1 MHKRLINII
10 KATIIEIIVAFLLV
24 VLSIIIL
31 EIAVGQEKETA
42 ITLIN
47 AMSLNKENVIINKPV
62 LEGNIIKNY
71 PEYGSKYAKIQI
83 PKININLDVYYGD
96 TMEILKKG
104 VGHSSGSYFP
114 GEGGTIA
121 CMAHNTRGYLYDL
134 PKIEQGA
141 EIVMLPYF
149 KTVEEVEKFI
159 KFVNKRAKVCLLVE
173 TPEAV
178 DRIDEILSLD
188 GIDEV
193 HIGLNDLH
201 LGYKMNF
208 MFERLA
214 DGTVDKLCKKF
225 KAKNIPYGCGGVS
238 RVGTGRLP
246 AEHIIIEHYRLGSQ
260 IVILSRSFCNTQKIT
275 DRKEIKELFDTGVRD
290 IRKTEKEAMKFTKEQ
305 FEENKIRVQQE
316 VATITN
322 EIKKGV

>member
-96 TMEILKKG
+96 TMEVLKKG

-114 GEGGTIA
+114 GEGGSIIY
-121 CMAHNTRGYLYDL
+121 MGHNSKNVFRGLSKISKGDSIQITTEYGEFKYQVYDMKIVNETDLELLPIQKEKEILMLYTCY
-134 PKIEQGA
+134 PFQNIGYTTQRYVVYAEKIE
-141 EIVMLPYF
+141 E
-149 KTVEEVEKFI
+149 
-159 KFVNKRAKVCLLVE
+159 
-173 TPEAV
+173 
-178 DRIDEILSLD
+178 D
-188 GIDEV
+188 
-193 HIGLNDLH
+193 
-201 LGYKMNF
+201 
-208 MFERLA
+208 
-214 DGTVDKLCKKF
+214 
-225 KAKNIPYGCGGVS
+225 
-238 RVGTGRLP
+238 
-246 AEHIIIEHYRLGSQ
+246 
-260 IVILSRSFCNTQKIT
+260 
-275 DRKEIKELFDTGVRD
+275 
-290 IRKTEKEAMKFTKEQ
+290 
-305 FEENKIRVQQE
+305 
-316 VATITN
+316 
-322 EIKKGV
+322 

>member
-114 GEGGTIA
+114 GEGGSIIY
-121 CMAHNTRGYLYDL
+121 MGHNSKNVFRGLSKISKGDSIQITTEYGEFKYQVYDMKIVNETDLELLPIQKEKEILMLYTCY
-134 PKIEQGA
+134 PFQNIGYTTQRFVVYAEKIE
-141 EIVMLPYF
+141 E
-149 KTVEEVEKFI
+149 
-159 KFVNKRAKVCLLVE
+159 
-173 TPEAV
+173 
-178 DRIDEILSLD
+178 D
-188 GIDEV
+188 
-193 HIGLNDLH
+193 
-201 LGYKMNF
+201 
-208 MFERLA
+208 
-214 DGTVDKLCKKF
+214 
-225 KAKNIPYGCGGVS
+225 
-238 RVGTGRLP
+238 
-246 AEHIIIEHYRLGSQ
+246 
-260 IVILSRSFCNTQKIT
+260 
-275 DRKEIKELFDTGVRD
+275 
-290 IRKTEKEAMKFTKEQ
+290 
-305 FEENKIRVQQE
+305 
-316 VATITN
+316 
-322 EIKKGV
+322 

>member
-114 GEGGTIA
+114 GEGGSIIY
-121 CMAHNTRGYLYDL
+121 MGHNSKNVFRGLSKISKRDSIQITTEYGEFKYQVYDMKIVNETDLELLPIQKEKEILMLYTCY
-134 PKIEQGA
+134 PFQNIGYTTQRYVVYAEKIE
-141 EIVMLPYF
+141 E
-149 KTVEEVEKFI
+149 
-159 KFVNKRAKVCLLVE
+159 
-173 TPEAV
+173 
-178 DRIDEILSLD
+178 D
-188 GIDEV
+188 
-193 HIGLNDLH
+193 
-201 LGYKMNF
+201 
-208 MFERLA
+208 
-214 DGTVDKLCKKF
+214 
-225 KAKNIPYGCGGVS
+225 
-238 RVGTGRLP
+238 
-246 AEHIIIEHYRLGSQ
+246 
-260 IVILSRSFCNTQKIT
+260 
-275 DRKEIKELFDTGVRD
+275 
-290 IRKTEKEAMKFTKEQ
+290 
-305 FEENKIRVQQE
+305 
-316 VATITN
+316 
-322 EIKKGV
+322 

>member
-114 GEGGTIA
+114 GEGGSIIY
-121 CMAHNTRGYLYDL
+121 MGHN
-134 PKIEQGA
+134 
-141 EIVMLPYF
+141 
-149 KTVEEVEKFI
+149 
-159 KFVNKRAKVCLLVE
+159 
-173 TPEAV
+173 
-178 DRIDEILSLD
+178 
-188 GIDEV
+188 
-193 HIGLNDLH
+193 
-201 LGYKMNF
+201 
-208 MFERLA
+208 
-214 DGTVDKLCKKF
+214 
-225 KAKNIPYGCGGVS
+225 
-238 RVGTGRLP
+238 
-246 AEHIIIEHYRLGSQ
+246 
-260 IVILSRSFCNTQKIT
+260 
-275 DRKEIKELFDTGVRD
+275 
-290 IRKTEKEAMKFTKEQ
+290 
-305 FEENKIRVQQE
+305 
-316 VATITN
+316 
-322 EIKKGV
+322 

>member
-114 GEGGTIA
+114 GEGGSIIY
-121 CMAHNTRGYLYDL
+121 MGHNSKNVFRGLSKISKGDSIQITTEYGEFKYQVYDMKIVNETDLELLPIQKEKEILMLYTCYPFQFIL
-134 PKIEQGA
+134 YTTQRYVVYAEKIE
-141 EIVMLPYF
+141 E
-149 KTVEEVEKFI
+149 
-159 KFVNKRAKVCLLVE
+159 
-173 TPEAV
+173 
-178 DRIDEILSLD
+178 D
-188 GIDEV
+188 
-193 HIGLNDLH
+193 
-201 LGYKMNF
+201 
-208 MFERLA
+208 
-214 DGTVDKLCKKF
+214 
-225 KAKNIPYGCGGVS
+225 
-238 RVGTGRLP
+238 
-246 AEHIIIEHYRLGSQ
+246 
-260 IVILSRSFCNTQKIT
+260 
-275 DRKEIKELFDTGVRD
+275 
-290 IRKTEKEAMKFTKEQ
+290 
-305 FEENKIRVQQE
+305 
-316 VATITN
+316 
-322 EIKKGV
+322 

>member
-10 KATIIEIIVAFLLV
+10 KATIIKIIVAFLLV

-114 GEGGTIA
+114 GEGGSIIY
-121 CMAHNTRGYLYDL
+121 MGHNSKNVFRGLSKISKGDSIQITTEYGEFKYQVYDMKIVNETDLELLPIQKEKEILMLYTCY
-134 PKIEQGA
+134 PFQNIGYTTQRYVVYAEKIE
-141 EIVMLPYF
+141 E
-149 KTVEEVEKFI
+149 
-159 KFVNKRAKVCLLVE
+159 
-173 TPEAV
+173 
-178 DRIDEILSLD
+178 D
-188 GIDEV
+188 
-193 HIGLNDLH
+193 
-201 LGYKMNF
+201 
-208 MFERLA
+208 
-214 DGTVDKLCKKF
+214 
-225 KAKNIPYGCGGVS
+225 
-238 RVGTGRLP
+238 
-246 AEHIIIEHYRLGSQ
+246 
-260 IVILSRSFCNTQKIT
+260 
-275 DRKEIKELFDTGVRD
+275 
-290 IRKTEKEAMKFTKEQ
+290 
-305 FEENKIRVQQE
+305 
-316 VATITN
+316 
-322 EIKKGV
+322 

>member
-114 GEGGTIA
+114 GEGGSIIY
-121 CMAHNTRGYLYDL
+121 MGHNSKNIFRGLSKISKGDSIQITTEYGEFKYQVYDMKIVNETDLELLPIQKEKEILMLYTCY
-134 PKIEQGA
+134 PFQNIGYTTQRYVVYAEKIE
-141 EIVMLPYF
+141 E
-149 KTVEEVEKFI
+149 
-159 KFVNKRAKVCLLVE
+159 
-173 TPEAV
+173 
-178 DRIDEILSLD
+178 D
-188 GIDEV
+188 
-193 HIGLNDLH
+193 
-201 LGYKMNF
+201 
-208 MFERLA
+208 
-214 DGTVDKLCKKF
+214 
-225 KAKNIPYGCGGVS
+225 
-238 RVGTGRLP
+238 
-246 AEHIIIEHYRLGSQ
+246 
-260 IVILSRSFCNTQKIT
+260 
-275 DRKEIKELFDTGVRD
+275 
-290 IRKTEKEAMKFTKEQ
+290 
-305 FEENKIRVQQE
+305 
-316 VATITN
+316 
-322 EIKKGV
+322 

>member
-114 GEGGTIA
+114 GEGGSIIY
-121 CMAHNTRGYLYDL
+121 MGHNSKNVFRGLSKISKGDSIQITTEYGEFKYQVYDMKIVNETDLELLPIQKEKEILILYNCY
-134 PKIEQGA
+134 PFQNIGYTTQRYVVYAEKIE
-141 EIVMLPYF
+141 E
-149 KTVEEVEKFI
+149 
-159 KFVNKRAKVCLLVE
+159 
-173 TPEAV
+173 
-178 DRIDEILSLD
+178 D
-188 GIDEV
+188 
-193 HIGLNDLH
+193 
-201 LGYKMNF
+201 
-208 MFERLA
+208 
-214 DGTVDKLCKKF
+214 
-225 KAKNIPYGCGGVS
+225 
-238 RVGTGRLP
+238 
-246 AEHIIIEHYRLGSQ
+246 
-260 IVILSRSFCNTQKIT
+260 
-275 DRKEIKELFDTGVRD
+275 
-290 IRKTEKEAMKFTKEQ
+290 
-305 FEENKIRVQQE
+305 
-316 VATITN
+316 
-322 EIKKGV
+322 

>member
-114 GEGGTIA
+114 GEGGSIIY
-121 CMAHNTRGYLYDL
+121 MGHNSKNVFRGLSKISKGDSIQITTEYGEFKYQVYDMKIVNETDLELLPIQKEKEILMLYTCY
-134 PKIEQGA
+134 PFQNIGYTTQRYVVYAEKIE
-141 EIVMLPYF
+141 E
-149 KTVEEVEKFI
+149 
-159 KFVNKRAKVCLLVE
+159 
-173 TPEAV
+173 
-178 DRIDEILSLD
+178 D
-188 GIDEV
+188 
-193 HIGLNDLH
+193 
-201 LGYKMNF
+201 
-208 MFERLA
+208 
-214 DGTVDKLCKKF
+214 
-225 KAKNIPYGCGGVS
+225 
-238 RVGTGRLP
+238 
-246 AEHIIIEHYRLGSQ
+246 
-260 IVILSRSFCNTQKIT
+260 
-275 DRKEIKELFDTGVRD
+275 
-290 IRKTEKEAMKFTKEQ
+290 
-305 FEENKIRVQQE
+305 
-316 VATITN
+316 
-322 EIKKGV
+322 

>member
-1 MHKRLINII
+1 MHKRIINII

-114 GEGGTIA
+114 GEGGSIIY
-121 CMAHNTRGYLYDL
+121 MGHNSKNVFRGLSKISKGDSIQITTEYGEFKYQVYDMKIVNETDLELLPIQKEKEILMLYTCY
-134 PKIEQGA
+134 PFQNIGYTTQRYVVYAEKIE
-141 EIVMLPYF
+141 E
-149 KTVEEVEKFI
+149 
-159 KFVNKRAKVCLLVE
+159 
-173 TPEAV
+173 
-178 DRIDEILSLD
+178 D
-188 GIDEV
+188 
-193 HIGLNDLH
+193 
-201 LGYKMNF
+201 
-208 MFERLA
+208 
-214 DGTVDKLCKKF
+214 
-225 KAKNIPYGCGGVS
+225 
-238 RVGTGRLP
+238 
-246 AEHIIIEHYRLGSQ
+246 
-260 IVILSRSFCNTQKIT
+260 
-275 DRKEIKELFDTGVRD
+275 
-290 IRKTEKEAMKFTKEQ
+290 
-305 FEENKIRVQQE
+305 
-316 VATITN
+316 
-322 EIKKGV
+322 

>member
-114 GEGGTIA
+114 GEGGSIIY
-121 CMAHNTRGYLYDL
+121 MGHNSKNVFRGLSKISKGDLIQITTEYGEFKYQVYDMKIVNETDLELLPIQKEKEILMLYTCY
-134 PKIEQGA
+134 PFQNIGYTTQRYVVYAEKIE
-141 EIVMLPYF
+141 E
-149 KTVEEVEKFI
+149 
-159 KFVNKRAKVCLLVE
+159 
-173 TPEAV
+173 
-178 DRIDEILSLD
+178 D
-188 GIDEV
+188 
-193 HIGLNDLH
+193 
-201 LGYKMNF
+201 
-208 MFERLA
+208 
-214 DGTVDKLCKKF
+214 
-225 KAKNIPYGCGGVS
+225 
-238 RVGTGRLP
+238 
-246 AEHIIIEHYRLGSQ
+246 
-260 IVILSRSFCNTQKIT
+260 
-275 DRKEIKELFDTGVRD
+275 
-290 IRKTEKEAMKFTKEQ
+290 
-305 FEENKIRVQQE
+305 
-316 VATITN
+316 
-322 EIKKGV
+322 

>member
-114 GEGGTIA
+114 GEVDQLFIWDIILK
-121 CMAHNTRGYLYDL
+121 M
-134 PKIEQGA
+134 
-141 EIVMLPYF
+141 YF
-149 KTVEEVEKFI
+149 VDCQRFQKETQFRLLLNMENLNI
-159 KFVNKRAKVCLLVE
+159 KYM
-173 TPEAV
+173 
-178 DRIDEILSLD
+178 I
-188 GIDEV
+188 
-193 HIGLNDLH
+193 
-201 LGYKMNF
+201 
-208 MFERLA
+208 
-214 DGTVDKLCKKF
+214 
-225 KAKNIPYGCGGVS
+225 
-238 RVGTGRLP
+238 
-246 AEHIIIEHYRLGSQ
+246 
-260 IVILSRSFCNTQKIT
+260 
-275 DRKEIKELFDTGVRD
+275 
-290 IRKTEKEAMKFTKEQ
+290 
-305 FEENKIRVQQE
+305 
-316 VATITN
+316 
-322 EIKKGV
+322 

>member
-10 KATIIEIIVAFLLV
+10 KATIIEIIVAFLSV

-114 GEGGTIA
+114 GEGGSIIY
-121 CMAHNTRGYLYDL
+121 MGHNSKNVFRGLSKISKGDSIQITTEYGEFKYQVYDMKIVNETDLELLPIQKEKEILMLYTCY
-134 PKIEQGA
+134 PFQNIGYTTQRYVVYAEKIE
-141 EIVMLPYF
+141 E
-149 KTVEEVEKFI
+149 
-159 KFVNKRAKVCLLVE
+159 
-173 TPEAV
+173 
-178 DRIDEILSLD
+178 D
-188 GIDEV
+188 
-193 HIGLNDLH
+193 
-201 LGYKMNF
+201 
-208 MFERLA
+208 
-214 DGTVDKLCKKF
+214 
-225 KAKNIPYGCGGVS
+225 
-238 RVGTGRLP
+238 
-246 AEHIIIEHYRLGSQ
+246 
-260 IVILSRSFCNTQKIT
+260 
-275 DRKEIKELFDTGVRD
+275 
-290 IRKTEKEAMKFTKEQ
+290 
-305 FEENKIRVQQE
+305 
-316 VATITN
+316 
-322 EIKKGV
+322 

>member
-114 GEGGTIA
+114 GEGGSIIY
-121 CMAHNTRGYLYDL
+121 MGHNSKNVFRGLS
-134 PKIEQGA
+134 KI
-141 EIVMLPYF
+141 
-149 KTVEEVEKFI
+149 
-159 KFVNKRAKVCLLVE
+159 
-173 TPEAV
+173 
-178 DRIDEILSLD
+178 
-188 GIDEV
+188 
-193 HIGLNDLH
+193 
-201 LGYKMNF
+201 
-208 MFERLA
+208 
-214 DGTVDKLCKKF
+214 
-225 KAKNIPYGCGGVS
+225 
-238 RVGTGRLP
+238 
-246 AEHIIIEHYRLGSQ
+246 
-260 IVILSRSFCNTQKIT
+260 
-275 DRKEIKELFDTGVRD
+275 
-290 IRKTEKEAMKFTKEQ
+290 
-305 FEENKIRVQQE
+305 
-316 VATITN
+316 
-322 EIKKGV
+322 

>member
-31 EIAVGQEKETA
+31 ETAVGQEKETA

-114 GEGGTIA
+114 GEGGSIIY
-121 CMAHNTRGYLYDL
+121 MGHNSKNVFRGLSKISKGDSIQITTEYGEFKYQVYDMKIVNETDLELLPIQKEKEILMLYTCY
-134 PKIEQGA
+134 PFQNIGYTTQRYVVYAEKIE
-141 EIVMLPYF
+141 E
-149 KTVEEVEKFI
+149 
-159 KFVNKRAKVCLLVE
+159 
-173 TPEAV
+173 
-178 DRIDEILSLD
+178 D
-188 GIDEV
+188 
-193 HIGLNDLH
+193 
-201 LGYKMNF
+201 
-208 MFERLA
+208 
-214 DGTVDKLCKKF
+214 
-225 KAKNIPYGCGGVS
+225 
-238 RVGTGRLP
+238 
-246 AEHIIIEHYRLGSQ
+246 
-260 IVILSRSFCNTQKIT
+260 
-275 DRKEIKELFDTGVRD
+275 
-290 IRKTEKEAMKFTKEQ
+290 
-305 FEENKIRVQQE
+305 
-316 VATITN
+316 
-322 EIKKGV
+322 

>member
-1 MHKRLINII
+1 MPLLLCVLGKKEKLMHKRLINII

-114 GEGGTIA
+114 GEGGSIIY
-121 CMAHNTRGYLYDL
+121 MGHNSKNVFRGLSKISKGDSIQITTEYGEFKYQVYDMKIVNETDLELLPIQKEKEILMLYTCY
-134 PKIEQGA
+134 PFQNIGYTTQRYVVYAEKIE
-141 EIVMLPYF
+141 E
-149 KTVEEVEKFI
+149 
-159 KFVNKRAKVCLLVE
+159 
-173 TPEAV
+173 
-178 DRIDEILSLD
+178 D
-188 GIDEV
+188 
-193 HIGLNDLH
+193 
-201 LGYKMNF
+201 
-208 MFERLA
+208 
-214 DGTVDKLCKKF
+214 
-225 KAKNIPYGCGGVS
+225 
-238 RVGTGRLP
+238 
-246 AEHIIIEHYRLGSQ
+246 
-260 IVILSRSFCNTQKIT
+260 
-275 DRKEIKELFDTGVRD
+275 
-290 IRKTEKEAMKFTKEQ
+290 
-305 FEENKIRVQQE
+305 
-316 VATITN
+316 
-322 EIKKGV
+322 